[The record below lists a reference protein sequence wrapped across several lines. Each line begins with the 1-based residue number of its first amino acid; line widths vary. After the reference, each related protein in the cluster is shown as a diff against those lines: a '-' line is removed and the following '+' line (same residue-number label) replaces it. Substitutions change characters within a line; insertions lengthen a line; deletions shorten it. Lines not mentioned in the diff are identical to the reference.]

1 MPGFS
6 PDGAKVAAVI
16 VGPDADSG
24 FVYRSYGPSGPGT
37 ELELPPGRLS
47 AITWLDDGSLFVVLL
62 QPNSETRALATCSAA
77 TGACTTQQSLD
88 GRVVIAGD
96 AVQELIPQ

>member
-1 MPGFS
+1 MARKS
-6 PDGAKVAAVI
+6 PLSSSAPTPTAASCI
-16 VGPDADSG
+16 G
-24 FVYRSYGPSGPGT
+24 RYGPSAPGT